1 MKESKTVHL
10 FTEATMRQHKMTVYN
25 TSLKHVYCDFQT
37 SACSYVIT
45 MARSKEN
52 GQGKHAKYKA
62 AQLMPLQINAHLVV
76 LKIFLLIH
84 K

>member
-25 TSLKHVYCDFQT
+25 TSLKHIYCDFQT

-52 GQGKHAKYKA
+52 GPGKHAKYKSSTIDA
-62 AQLMPLQINAHLVV
+62 SPDKCTFSSSENLSVDS
-76 LKIFLLIH
+76 
-84 K
+84 